1 MDKMKDLKIYGS
13 GISNGGE
20 FNRISIM
27 GEGII
32 HGDVE
37 CSNLKVYGEG
47 QLDGSVKSAD
57 YINIKGETIV
67 KGDLNAQKVKVQG
80 EFEVSG
86 DLRVDEAKIQGS
98 IRVGKDFNA
107 EILNLEGGFTI
118 GGMLNGDILRI
129 NLYWP
134 SKVNEI
140 GGSDITVKKS
150 GKLSFLGIKNK
161 IMSEG
166 KNELTAD
173 VIEGDTVYLENT
185 TARVVRGNNINI
197 GPGCKIEM
205 VEYKENFKTNGKS
218 EVGVDKKI

>member
-1 MDKMKDLKIYGS
+1 MEKRKDLKIYGS
-13 GISNGGE
+13 GISSGGE

-32 HGDVE
+32 HGYVK

-57 YINIKGETIV
+57 YVSIKGETIV

-86 DLRVDEAKIQGS
+86 DLLVDDAKIQGS
-98 IRVGKDFNA
+98 ILVGRDFNA
-107 EILNLEGGFTI
+107 ETLNLEGGFTI
-118 GGMLNGDILRI
+118 QGMLNGDILRI

-140 GGSDITVKKS
+140 GGSDISVKKS
-150 GKLSFLGIKNK
+150 GKLSFLGIKNN
-161 IMSEG
+161 IMSDG

-173 VIEGDTVYLENT
+173 VIEGDNVYLENT
-185 TARVVRGNNINI
+185 NARVVRGNNITI
-197 GPGCKIEM
+197 GPGCNIEL
-205 VEYKENFKTNGKS
+205 VEYKENFKTDEKS

>member
-1 MDKMKDLKIYGS
+1 MEKRKDLKIYGS
-13 GISNGGE
+13 GISSGGE

-47 QLDGSVKSAD
+47 QLDGSVTSAD
-57 YINIKGETIV
+57 YVSIKGETIV

-86 DLRVDEAKIQGS
+86 DLLVDEAKIQGS
-98 IRVGKDFNA
+98 ILVGRDFNT

-118 GGMLNGDILRI
+118 EGMLNGDILRI

-161 IMSEG
+161 ILSEG

-173 VIEGDTVYLENT
+173 VIEGDNIYLENT
-185 TARVVRGNNINI
+185 TARVVRGNNVTI

-205 VEYKENFKTNGKS
+205 VEYKENFKKDGKS
-218 EVGVDKKI
+218 EVGVDKKV